1 MQVYRQSSFEF
12 CTRDARTYFLL
23 PFSRKSLFPY
33 FDFLLLND
41 FGGFL
46 HDICLL
52 FEKENS
58 NQDIIREGQGYK
70 KGGGC

>member
-1 MQVYRQSSFEF
+1 MHV
-12 CTRDARTYFLL
+12 
-23 PFSRKSLFPY
+23 PFSRKLLFPY